1 MKWTEP
7 NSALEVAE
15 QSGDRLELGTRKK
28 EESVMTP
35 LLARPTGRQVQRRE
49 GQGRG
54 RVGAEGRGE
63 LLPLREAPA
72 ALLGGSDFSLL
83 CNHMAAGKGYNA
95 TAVSPSDLLPRL
107 DCHSSWLTVCRS
119 SL

>member
-54 RVGAEGRGE
+54 RVGAEG
-63 LLPLREAPA
+63 PA